1 VLVYLSSIDLS
12 SRTLRFLTGQ
22 LTARRQEIGT
32 RWRRL
37 PAGRQALLA
46 LAHLRCGGT
55 YAQLAAGFGIGI
67 ATAYRYIREAV
78 EALAPSLDEAMTTI
92 RAKAFVIL
100 DGTLLPIDRIAAD
113 TPYYSGKHKRH
124 GMNVQV
130 LTDPFGRLLW
140 ASPALS
146 GSTHDLTAAR
156 QHGIMEALADA
167 GLKCWADKAYQGAG
181 GSVRVP
187 FRGRR
192 LKRWKRRHQHHP
204 RQDPLPWRAGHGHHQ
219 GLVPPAEAPLQH
231 QPNHRRGEGR
241 PRPSPR
247 ISVRLEKAQCSRVA
261 WARSRFWSPWRCS
274 RWWWSACRWASGC

>member
-1 VLVYLSSIDLS
+1 MLVYPSSIDLS
-12 SRTLRFLTGQ
+12 GRTLRYLSGQ
-22 LTARRQEIGT
+22 LTARRRKIGT

-46 LAHLRCGGT
+46 LAHLRCGDT

-67 ATAYRYIREAV
+67 ATVFRYIREAIEV
-78 EALAPSLDEAMTTI
+78 LAARAPSLAKAMKTI
-92 RAKAFVIL
+92 RTKAFVIL

-140 ASPALS
+140 ASPALP

-156 QHGIMEALADA
+156 QHGIIETLTAE
-167 GLKCWADKAYQGAG
+167 GLKCWADKVYQGAG
-181 GSVRVP
+181 GPVRVP

-192 LKRWKRRHQHHP
+192 LKRWKRRHNSSHAKIRCLGEQAMAT
-204 RQDPLPWRAGHGHHQ
+204 LKGWRI
-219 GLVPPAEAPLQH
+219 L
-231 QPNHRRGEGR
+231 RR
-241 PRPSPR
+241 
-247 ISVRLEKAQCSRVA
+247 L
-261 WARSRFWSPWRCS
+261 RCS
-274 RWWWSACRWASGC
+274 TNRITDIVKAVLVLHHAST

>member
-1 VLVYLSSIDLS
+1 MLVYPSSIDLS
-12 SRTLRFLTGQ
+12 SHTLRYLSRQ
-22 LTARRQEIGT
+22 LTVRRREIGT

-37 PAGRQALLA
+37 TASRQALIA
-46 LAHLRCGGT
+46 LAHLRCGDT

-67 ATAYRYIREAV
+67 ATVFRYIREAIEV
-78 EALAPSLDEAMTTI
+78 LAVVAPTLAEAMTTI
-92 RAKAFVIL
+92 REKAFVIL

-140 ASPALS
+140 ASPALP

-156 QHGIMEALADA
+156 QHGIIEALADA

-181 GSVRVP
+181 GTVRVP

-192 LKRWKRRHQHHP
+192 LKRWKRRHNSTHAKIRCLGEQAMAT
-204 RQDPLPWRAGHGHHQ
+204 LKAWR
-219 GLVPPAEAPLQH
+219 LL
-231 QPNHRRGEGR
+231 RK
-241 PRPSPR
+241 
-247 ISVRLEKAQCSRVA
+247 I
-261 WARSRFWSPWRCS
+261 RCS
-274 RWWWSACRWASGC
+274 TNRITAIVQAVLVLHHASA

>member
-1 VLVYLSSIDLS
+1 MLAYPSSIDLS

-22 LTARRQEIGT
+22 PAVRRQEIGT

-37 PAGRQALLA
+37 SAARQALLA
-46 LAHLRCGGT
+46 LAHLRCGDT
-55 YAQLAAGFGIGI
+55 YAQLAAGFGIAI
-67 ATAYRYIREAV
+67 ATVFRYIRETV
-78 EALAPSLDEAMTTI
+78 EVLSALAPSLAEAMRTI

-124 GMNVQV
+124 RVNVQV

-140 ASPALS
+140 ASPALP

-156 QHGIMEALADA
+156 RHGITEALADA

-181 GSVRVP
+181 APVRVP

-192 LKRWKRRHQHHP
+192 LKRWKRHHNTTHAKN
-204 RQDPLPWRAGHGHHQ
+204 RCVGEQAMATLKDWR
-219 GLVPPAEAPLQH
+219 LL
-231 QPNHRRGEGR
+231 RK
-241 PRPSPR
+241 
-247 ISVRLEKAQCSRVA
+247 L
-261 WARSRFWSPWRCS
+261 RCS
-274 RWWWSACRWASGC
+274 TNRITDVVKAVLVLHHASA

>member
-1 VLVYLSSIDLS
+1 MLVYPSSIDLS

-22 LTARRQEIGT
+22 LTAKRRKIGT

-37 PAGRQALLA
+37 PASRQALLA

-55 YAQLAAGFGIGI
+55 YAQLAAGVGIGI
-67 ATAYRYIREAV
+67 ATVYRYIREAV
-78 EALAPSLDEAMTTI
+78 EALSAIAPSLTEAMRTI
-92 RAKAFVIL
+92 QSRAFVLL
-100 DGTLLPIDRIAAD
+100 DGSLLPIDRIAAD

-140 ASPALS
+140 ASPALP

-156 QHGIMEALADA
+156 HHGIIEALAEA

-181 GSVRVP
+181 GPVRVP

-192 LKRWKRRHQHHP
+192 LKRWKRRHNTTHAKIRCLGEQAMAT
-204 RQDPLPWRAGHGHHQ
+204 LKGWR
-219 GLVPPAEAPLQH
+219 LL
-231 QPNHRRGEGR
+231 RK
-241 PRPSPR
+241 
-247 ISVRLEKAQCSRVA
+247 L
-261 WARSRFWSPWRCS
+261 RCS
-274 RWWWSACRWASGC
+274 TNRVTDIVKTVLVLHHAST

>member
-1 VLVYLSSIDLS
+1 MLVYPSAIDLS
-12 SRTLRFLTGQ
+12 SRTLRYLSRQ
-22 LTARRQEIGT
+22 LAARQREIGT

-37 PAGRQALLA
+37 TPRRQALLA
-46 LAHLRCGGT
+46 LAHLRCGDT

-67 ATAYRYIREAV
+67 ATVFRYIREAV
-78 EALAPSLDEAMTTI
+78 RVLAALAPTLTEAMRTI
-92 RAKAFVIL
+92 REKAFVIL

-140 ASPALS
+140 ASAALP

-156 QHGIMEALADA
+156 HHGIIEALTTV

-181 GSVRVP
+181 GTIRVP

-192 LKRWKRRHQHHP
+192 LKRWKRRHNTSHAKIRCVGEQAMAT
-204 RQDPLPWRAGHGHHQ
+204 LKGWR
-219 GLVPPAEAPLQH
+219 LL
-231 QPNHRRGEGR
+231 RK
-241 PRPSPR
+241 
-247 ISVRLEKAQCSRVA
+247 L
-261 WARSRFWSPWRCS
+261 RCS
-274 RWWWSACRWASGC
+274 TNRITDIVKAVLVLHQAST

>member
-1 VLVYLSSIDLS
+1 MLVYPSAIDLS
-12 SRTLRFLTGQ
+12 TRTLRYLTGQ
-22 LTARRQEIGT
+22 LASRRREIGT

-46 LAHLRCGGT
+46 LAHLRCGDT

-67 ATAYRYIREAV
+67 ATAFRYIREAV
-78 EALAPSLDEAMTTI
+78 DVLSLLAPSLTEAMRTI
-92 RAKAFVIL
+92 REKAFVIL

-140 ASPALS
+140 ASPALP

-156 QHGIMEALADA
+156 AHGIIEALTEA

-181 GSVRVP
+181 GAVRVP
-187 FRGRR
+187 FRGRH
-192 LKRWKRRHQHHP
+192 LKKWKRRHNTTHAKIRCVGEQAMAT
-204 RQDPLPWRAGHGHHQ
+204 LKGWR
-219 GLVPPAEAPLQH
+219 LL
-231 QPNHRRGEGR
+231 RK
-241 PRPSPR
+241 
-247 ISVRLEKAQCSRVA
+247 L
-261 WARSRFWSPWRCS
+261 RCS
-274 RWWWSACRWASGC
+274 TNRITDVVKAILVLHHASA